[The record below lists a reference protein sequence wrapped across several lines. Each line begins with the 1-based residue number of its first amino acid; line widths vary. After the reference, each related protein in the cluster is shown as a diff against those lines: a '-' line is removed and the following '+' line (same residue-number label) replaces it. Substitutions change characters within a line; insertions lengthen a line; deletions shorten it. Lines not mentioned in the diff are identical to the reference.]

1 MDQDKIHPRLLRS
14 TRQALPIALLKA
26 REAVMGHF
34 RPMLAQ
40 HNVTE
45 QQWRVLRLLSERGQI
60 DATEL
65 AQGAALL
72 APSLTRMIKA
82 LEDRKLIKTTKDAA
96 DGRRLLVRIDD
107 AGVMLLEDVRPES
120 LKIYEELELRIGHD
134 KIEALIALL
143 NEVADK
149 ATTR

>member
-1 MDQDKIHPRLLRS
+1 MDQDKNHPRLLRS

-82 LEDRKLIKTTKDAA
+82 LEDRKLIRTTKDAA

-107 AGVMLLEDVRPES
+107 AGAKLLEEVRPES

-134 KIEALIALL
+134 KIEALVALL
-143 NEVADK
+143 HEVTDK

>member
-1 MDQDKIHPRLLRS
+1 
-14 TRQALPIALLKA
+14 
-26 REAVMGHF
+26 MGHF

-82 LEDRKLIKTTKDAA
+82 LEDRKLIRTTKDTA

-107 AGVMLLEDVRPES
+107 AGAKLLEEVRPES

-134 KIEALIALL
+134 KIEALISLL
-143 NEVADK
+143 NEVTDK

>member
-1 MDQDKIHPRLLRS
+1 
-14 TRQALPIALLKA
+14 
-26 REAVMGHF
+26 MGHF

-45 QQWRVLRLLSERGQI
+45 QQWRVLRLLRERGQI

-72 APSLTRMIKA
+72 APSLTRMIKT
-82 LEDRKLIKTTKDAA
+82 LEDRKLIRTTKDTA

-107 AGVMLLEDVRPES
+107 AGAKLLEEVRPES

-143 NEVADK
+143 NEVTDK

>member
-1 MDQDKIHPRLLRS
+1 
-14 TRQALPIALLKA
+14 
-26 REAVMGHF
+26 MGHF

-82 LEDRKLIKTTKDAA
+82 LEDRKLIRTTKDAA

-107 AGVMLLEDVRPES
+107 AGAKLLEEVRPES

-134 KIEALIALL
+134 KIEALVALL
-143 NEVADK
+143 NEVTDK

>member
-1 MDQDKIHPRLLRS
+1 MDQDKNHPRLLRS

-82 LEDRKLIKTTKDAA
+82 LEDRKLIRTTKDAA

-107 AGVMLLEDVRPES
+107 AGAELLEEVRPES

-143 NEVADK
+143 NEVTDK

>member
-1 MDQDKIHPRLLRS
+1 MDQDKNHPRLLRS

-82 LEDRKLIKTTKDAA
+82 LEDRKLIRTTKDTA

-107 AGVMLLEDVRPES
+107 AGAKLLEEVRPES

-134 KIEALIALL
+134 KIEALISLL
-143 NEVADK
+143 NEVTDK

>member
-1 MDQDKIHPRLLRS
+1 MDQDKNHPRLLRS

-82 LEDRKLIKTTKDAA
+82 LEDRKLIRTTKDSA

-107 AGVMLLEDVRPES
+107 AGTKLLEEVRPES
-120 LKIYEELELRIGHD
+120 LKIYEDLELRIGHD

-143 NEVADK
+143 NEVTDK

>member
-1 MDQDKIHPRLLRS
+1 MDQDKNHPRLLRS

-82 LEDRKLIKTTKDAA
+82 LEDRKLIRTTKDAA

-107 AGVMLLEDVRPES
+107 AGAKLLEEVRPES

-143 NEVADK
+143 NEVTDK

>member
-1 MDQDKIHPRLLRS
+1 MDQDKNHPRLLRS

-82 LEDRKLIKTTKDAA
+82 LEDRKLIRTTKDAA

-107 AGVMLLEDVRPES
+107 AGAKLLEEVRPES

-134 KIEALIALL
+134 KIEALVALL
-143 NEVADK
+143 NEVTDK

>member
-1 MDQDKIHPRLLRS
+1 MDQDKNHPRLLRS

-72 APSLTRMIKA
+72 APSLTRMIKT
-82 LEDRKLIKTTKDAA
+82 LEDRKLIRTTKDTA

-107 AGVMLLEDVRPES
+107 AGAKLLEEVRPES

-143 NEVADK
+143 NEVTDK

>member
-1 MDQDKIHPRLLRS
+1 MDQDKNHPRLLRS

-82 LEDRKLIKTTKDAA
+82 LEDRKLIRTTKDTA

-107 AGVMLLEDVRPES
+107 AGAKLLEEVRPES

-143 NEVADK
+143 NEVTDK